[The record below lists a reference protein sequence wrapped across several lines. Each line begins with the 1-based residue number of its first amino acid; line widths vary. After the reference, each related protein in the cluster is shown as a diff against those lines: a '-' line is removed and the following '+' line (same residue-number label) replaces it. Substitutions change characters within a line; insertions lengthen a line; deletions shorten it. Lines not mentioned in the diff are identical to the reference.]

1 LDEEKDTF
9 ISNDY
14 RLSSQYLHSRRLS
27 RGELGFIPNFEQRKC
42 VSSML
47 LHANNNRHGPTMSDI
62 YYNKS
67 AGLSHSLNDIHNHH
81 HQHQHHLNETNKRI
95 IINIGGVR
103 FETYKNTLK
112 LVEESRLANL
122 SETNSDFDPINNE
135 YFFDRDPD
143 SFQAILNYFRTGKL
157 HAPGEICGNLF
168 YEELEFWGIN
178 EQSIQPCCW
187 TKYSTMR
194 NCDEILKHVMDHI
207 DEPEGI
213 ILSFNLFLRKTFD
226 FIFFINE
233 KTCIE

>member
-1 LDEEKDTF
+1 MDEEKDTF

-14 RLSSQYLHSRRLS
+14 KLSSQYLHSRRLS
-27 RGELGFIPNFEQRKC
+27 RGEIGFIPNFEHRKC

-47 LHANNNRHGPTMSDI
+47 FHANNNNNRHGAVMSDI
-62 YYNKS
+62 YYTNKS
-67 AGLSHSLNDIHNHH
+67 ASLSHSLKDIHSH
-81 HQHQHHLNETNKRI
+81 HQNSNETNKRI

-122 SETNSDFDPINNE
+122 SETNSDFDSINNE
-135 YFFDRDPD
+135 FFFDRDPD

-157 HAPGEICGNLF
+157 HAPAEICGNLF
-168 YEELEFWGIN
+168 YEELEFWGIS

-194 NCDEILKHVMDHI
+194 NCDEILKNVMDHI

-213 ILSFNLFLRKTFD
+213 SL
-226 FIFFINE
+226 
-233 KTCIE
+233 